1 MKDTLVKVAEY
12 ANEDKE
18 KQYEKMR
25 KIIGGIL
32 IGFGCFLTVS
42 ALMIFPSDSSWGS
55 IYSMIGAIILSI
67 GFYQL
72 IFKNKYNIV
81 FSIFFFLIVLG
92 SLIFVDF
99 LGVKIGNQ
107 VPRFAYEKDWSDD
120 TIIYKAP
127 FYTVI
132 RHKYDTENEYLEV
145 TY

>member
-72 IFKNKYNIV
+72 IFKNKYN
-81 FSIFFFLIVLG
+81 L
-92 SLIFVDF
+92 
-99 LGVKIGNQ
+99 N
-107 VPRFAYEKDWSDD
+107 P
-120 TIIYKAP
+120 
-127 FYTVI
+127 
-132 RHKYDTENEYLEV
+132 
-145 TY
+145 